1 MMRKAMA
8 VTRIALAL
16 TLVMALWFSA
26 AAGRVSL
33 ERDYGWT
40 GAQAALTASA
50 TALGF
55 VAGCLISALLG
66 LADHHVPQRTFLA
79 CAWAAAAANLLL
91 LAMPPGG
98 AGWFACLFFVGLF
111 LAGVYPVA
119 IALVASWDEGD
130 IGLLLGLIIA
140 ALTLGSASPHLV
152 GSFVALDWRLIIGV
166 TSVLAL
172 MGGAVA
178 ATAASGPAAVPPR
191 TIDRRYLRLAFT
203 DRRMRYANLG
213 YLGHMWEL
221 YPMWAWVPAYLAA
234 SVAASG
240 AGPLTPATL
249 GVSAFAV
256 IGAGA
261 VGCILAGWAA
271 GRVGSGRAAL
281 WALTGSGSCA
291 LLAALAYGG
300 PPALVLGIALLWGVT
315 IIADSAQ
322 FSACVVRLAP
332 PEARG
337 TLVTLQ
343 VCIGFLLTTANIAL
357 MPLVIDAA
365 GWRVAC
371 LYLAIGPWFGA
382 WAMRRLQQS

>member
-1 MMRKAMA
+1 MRKAVA
-8 VTRIALAL
+8 FARVAFAL

-33 ERDYGWT
+33 ERAHGWT
-40 GAQAALTASA
+40 GVQAGLTASA

-55 VAGCLISALLG
+55 VAGCLLSALLG
-66 LADHHVPQRTFLA
+66 LADRHAPQRTFLA

-98 AGWFACLFFVGLF
+98 AGWYACLFLAGLF

-130 IGLLLGLIIA
+130 IGMLLGLIVA

-152 GSFVALDWRLIIGV
+152 GSFVALDWRLIVGA
-166 TSVLAL
+166 TSVLAVA
-172 MGGAVA
+172 GGAIA
-178 ATAASGPAAVPPR
+178 ATVASGPAAVPPR
-191 TIDRRYLRLAFT
+191 RVDRRYLRLAFA
-203 DRRMRYANLG
+203 DRRIRYANLG

-221 YPMWAWVPAYLAA
+221 YPMWAWMPAYLASSA
-234 SVAASG
+234 TLAG
-240 AGPLTPATL
+240 AGPLPPATL
-249 GVSAFAV
+249 GLSAFAV

-261 VGCILAGWAA
+261 AGCILAGWAA
-271 GRVGSGRAAL
+271 GRVGNGRAAL
-281 WALTGSGSCA
+281 WALAGSGSCG
-291 LLAALAYGG
+291 LLAALTYGG

-322 FSACVVRLAP
+322 FSACVVRFAP

-343 VCIGFLLTTANIAL
+343 LCMGFLLTTANIAL

-365 GWRVAC
+365 GWRAAC
-371 LYLAIGPWFGA
+371 LYLAIGPWFGV
-382 WAMRRLQQS
+382 WAMRRLAAPG